1 MVPYIPSL
9 SSPVPASS
17 DTLPVDPLMSSES
30 ASPTS
35 QIDLTTPGS
44 RLLTLGSVPEISF
57 TPSQVTS
64 DSQSNLPE
72 NDAAFDAQDN
82 SPATDLAQPEH
93 LVDTT
98 PARDADRPQ

>member
-1 MVPYIPSL
+1 
-9 SSPVPASS
+9 
-17 DTLPVDPLMSSES
+17 MSSES
-30 ASPTS
+30 APPTS

-57 TPSQVTS
+57 TPSKVTS

-72 NDAAFDAQDN
+72 NDATFDAQDN

>member
-1 MVPYIPSL
+1 
-9 SSPVPASS
+9 
-17 DTLPVDPLMSSES
+17 MSSES

-44 RLLTLGSVPEISF
+44 RLLTLGSVPEISL

-72 NDAAFDAQDN
+72 NDATFDAQDN

-93 LVDTT
+93 LVNTT
-98 PARDADRPQ
+98 PPRDADRPQ

>member
-1 MVPYIPSL
+1 MVRDIPSL
-9 SSPVPASS
+9 SSPVPATS

-44 RLLTLGSVPEISF
+44 RLLTLASVPEISYS
-57 TPSQVTS
+57 PPQVTS

-72 NDAAFDAQDN
+72 NDATFDTHDN

-98 PARDADRPQ
+98 PPRDADRPQ